1 MTPSQLRDQRG
12 RGGHSPDVSV
22 TDTADNRATLTEAV
36 PSGRAYAG
44 LFLISFVILFL
55 ELACIRWFGSM
66 VVFLTFFTNVVLLA
80 TFLGMS
86 VGCMT
91 ARSPRDLVQSVIPM
105 LFLTMALAGVVLW
118 AYQSIGRIMIDVGGQ
133 GSPQQVYFGT
143 EYHARDLS
151 WFVVP
156 IEAVAAVFFALIAV
170 VFVGLGQVMGRA
182 FIQVPHRVA
191 AYTINIAGSLAG
203 IGAFAL
209 ASWLR
214 TPPLV
219 WFVVALAVCFVFIR
233 RRTPLQVGASIAML
247 VLVLLTSLDP
257 HGSVLWSPYYKIH
270 YYPQSRLIRTNNINH
285 QGMVDVRRRATGY
298 ELPHLLNRDAGR
310 PPFQDVL
317 IVGAGTGNDVQAAL
331 DHGARRVDAV
341 EIDPTI
347 YEIGRADHP
356 ARPYQD
362 PRVRI
367 HIDDGRS
374 FVRKTRQQYD
384 LVVYALVDSLIL
396 HSGYSSLRLES
407 FLFTEQAFQD
417 IKARLK
423 PGGVF
428 AMYNYYR
435 QGWLVGRLSRMAEQA
450 FGAAPIVIS
459 VPYVPRISPR
469 DPQANR
475 FTLLLAGDVAA
486 IRERFETQRTF
497 WVHDKPAVNE
507 SLNAFG
513 PRPPALA
520 GAPAAGWHAVGVATV
535 DTAGIGPDPVD
546 DWPFLYLR
554 APVIP
559 AFNLRGILMIAL
571 ISLAILFAYAP
582 RRRVRPNW
590 QMFFLGAGF
599 MLLETK
605 SVVHMALLF
614 GSTWMVN
621 SIVFFAILIMILAS
635 NLFVLATKPRTPWPY
650 YAMLLASLVVNVL
663 VPMSAFLGLP
673 GSQKVIAS
681 CAVVFVPIFFAGV
694 IFGTAFRDSQHP
706 DVDFG
711 SNIAGAVLGGLS
723 EYFSLMVGF
732 NHLLVIAIVFYLLSA
747 VVSRPV
753 VGWRLIGRDLLAPA
767 GASPSRF

>member
-1 MTPSQLRDQRG
+1 VTAGARG
-12 RGGHSPDVSV
+12 SF
-22 TDTADNRATLTEAV
+22 TETVA
-36 PSGRAYAG
+36 SGRAYAE
-44 LFLISFVILFL
+44 LFLISFLILFL

-91 ARSPRDLVQSVIPM
+91 ARYPRDLVQSVIPM
-105 LFLTMALAGVVLW
+105 LLLAMVLAGAVLW
-118 AYQSIGRIMIDVGGQ
+118 GYQHFGKIMIDVGGQ

-143 EYHARDLS
+143 EYRARDLS
-151 WFVVP
+151 RFVVP
-156 IEAVAAVFFALIAV
+156 IEAVAAAFFALIAL

-182 FIQVPHRVA
+182 FTQVPHRVA

-209 ASWLR
+209 GSWLR

-219 WFVVALAVCFVFIR
+219 WFTVALAICFVFIR
-233 RRTPLQVGASIAML
+233 RRTTLQAGASIAIL
-247 VLVLLTSLDP
+247 VTVVLASLDAQGP
-257 HGSVLWSPYYKIH
+257 VLWSPYYKIR
-270 YYPQSRLIRTNNINH
+270 YDPQARLISTNNINH
-285 QGMVDVRRRATGY
+285 QRMIDVRHGAIGY
-298 ELPHLLNRDAGR
+298 QLPYLMNRDAGH

-317 IVGAGTGNDVQAAL
+317 IIGAGTGNDVQAAL
-331 DHGARRVDAV
+331 EHGARRVDAV

-347 YEIGRADHP
+347 YDIGRADHP

-374 FVRKTRQQYD
+374 FVRKTQQQYD

-407 FLFTEQAFQD
+407 FLFTEQAFRD

-423 PGGVF
+423 RRGVF
-428 AMYNYYR
+428 TMYNYYR
-435 QGWLVGRLSRMAEQA
+435 QGWVVGRLVRMAEQA
-450 FGAAPIVIS
+450 FGAPPVVITLPSAPKIG
-459 VPYVPRISPR
+459 PH
-469 DPQANR
+469 DPQTNR
-475 FTLLLAGDVAA
+475 FTFLLVGDVAA
-486 IRERFETQRTF
+486 IRHRFEAQRAF
-497 WVHDKPAVNE
+497 WVHDDPGVNE
-507 SLNAFG
+507 SVNGFG
-513 PRPPALA
+513 PRPPAPA
-520 GAPAAGWHAVGVATV
+520 GAPEAGWHPAGVATV
-535 DTAGIGPDPVD
+535 DTAGAGPTPVD

-554 APVIP
+554 EAVIP
-559 AFNLRGILMIAL
+559 TFNVRGIVMIAL
-571 ISLAILFAYAP
+571 ISLAILFAFAP
-582 RRRVRPNW
+582 RRRVRLNW

-614 GSTWMVN
+614 GATWMVN
-621 SIVFFAILIMILAS
+621 SIVFFAILIMILGS
-635 NLFVLATKPRTPWPY
+635 NLFVLAARPRTPWPY
-650 YAMLLASLVVNVL
+650 YALLVASLVVNVL
-663 VPMSAFLGLP
+663 VPMSAFLALP
-673 GSQKVIAS
+673 GSQKVVAS
-681 CAVVFVPIFFAGV
+681 CAVVFVPIFFAGI
-694 IFGTAFRDSQHP
+694 IFGMTFRDSRHP

-723 EYFSLMVGF
+723 EHFSLMVGF

-747 VVSRPV
+747 VLSRPLARS
-753 VGWRLIGRDLLAPA
+753 RLIAGAMVAPA
-767 GASPSRF
+767 GASPSRS